1 MRVFHYTGLFII
13 LFFTVFH
20 IIAIAQEY
28 LTMALSRKYLVST
41 DFNVLGKE

>member
-1 MRVFHYTGLFII
+1 MRVFHYKGLFII

-28 LTMALSRKYLVST
+28 LAMSLSRRNLVST
-41 DFNVLGKE
+41 DFNAWGKE